1 MVDNEETGVIQR
13 LLSVGKLQ
21 IYKYIIY
28 FVWVVNFIF
37 TCADVY
43 IYYFIL
49 KDHMGCWNCLFRSYM
64 IIALTVNVLM
74 VPLLIV
80 GFIFI
85 YSNLSGEIRIVI
97 YATVLFLA
105 TWLQMMLTI
114 LFAQQYQIVGDVLRI
129 WMNHKSLEFY
139 ERRCQCCGVLGPDDY
154 KLSDLNIPKSCYK
167 NGSEM
172 EEDLYRSGCFTHS
185 IKPSSPIIQVISFV
199 IQYVLVICI
208 KVFLIILLRSKTQR
222 TSMWSERR
230 AEMFGSVKN

>member
-1 MVDNEETGVIQR
+1 MLIIS
-13 LLSVGKLQ
+13 LSLSMIFVYVAIVVVKL
-21 IYKYIIY
+21 IILFDY
-28 FVWVVNFIF
+28 
-37 TCADVY
+37 
-43 IYYFIL
+43 
-49 KDHMGCWNCLFRSYM
+49 MGCWNCLFRSYM

-154 KLSDLNIPKSCYK
+154 KLGDLNIPKSCYK

-172 EEDLYRSGCFTHS
+172 EEDLYRSGCSTHS

-199 IQYVLVICI
+199 IQSYA
-208 KVFLIILLRSKTQR
+208 LRYS
-222 TSMWSERR
+222 SLSC
-230 AEMFGSVKN
+230 